1 MSKKIKAVIAIGGTG
16 GHVIPGYNLALH
28 LKENNFIVDLVTDT
42 RGLKYLKS
50 TKNFKTY
57 TFPSSPL
64 IKKNIFATLF
74 SFFVILK
81 IDNNSI
87 IQPKIQSFIFIILFI
102 SGTEI
107 KNTMLMN
114 DKDPEI
120 IEYEAKLEKLGNK

>member
-50 TKNFKTY
+50 TKNLKIY

-74 SFFVILK
+74 SFLVILY
-81 IDNNSI
+81 SI
-87 IQPKIQSFIFIILFI
+87 LRSLVFLLFNRPTIII
-102 SGTEI
+102 G
-107 KNTMLMN
+107 MGG
-114 DKDPEI
+114 
-120 IEYEAKLEKLGNK
+120 YA